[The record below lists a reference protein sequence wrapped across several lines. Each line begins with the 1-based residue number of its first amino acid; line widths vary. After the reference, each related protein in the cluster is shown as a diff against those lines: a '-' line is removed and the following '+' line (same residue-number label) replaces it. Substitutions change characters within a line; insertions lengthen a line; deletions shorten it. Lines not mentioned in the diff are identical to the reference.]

1 MKRLLLLGGGLQ
13 GLSCG
18 DSLRNEGFVVD
29 VVSNELQ
36 IKKSC
41 FFKKVYSDGY
51 KSTDESVLKIL
62 KESHYDV
69 VIPMG
74 DMNVSRLSQHKE
86 QIEHELDCK
95 CACPTQDELRQVE
108 DKHLF
113 MQFCK
118 ANSIPHPK
126 TRPLNDNDLDR
137 AAEEVG
143 FPALIKPDFSVGARG
158 ITRVDSVAELK
169 EKYPA
174 VKEKFGECTLQE
186 LIDNKDYYYNVMLYR
201 NREGRI
207 LAHTI
212 IKIVR
217 MYPIEAGSSTC
228 CVSIEDDK
236 LLAICEYCLKK
247 LDWVGMADFD
257 VLQRKDNGEY
267 KIIEINPRVPASLR
281 AAQISGVN
289 FPEIIALD
297 AMGEAV
303 SHYNYMPGKVLRYM
317 GTDLM
322 WMLKSGKVFKAQP
335 SWFKFYG
342 RNLSYQDIYAS
353 DPSTWWTWLAEG
365 IMKIKKRNK
374 RLR

>member
-1 MKRLLLLGGGLQ
+1 
-13 GLSCG
+13 
-18 DSLRNEGFVVD
+18 
-29 VVSNELQ
+29 
-36 IKKSC
+36 
-41 FFKKVYSDGY
+41 
-51 KSTDESVLKIL
+51 
-62 KESHYDV
+62 
-69 VIPMG
+69 
-74 DMNVSRLSQHKE
+74 
-86 QIEHELDCK
+86 
-95 CACPTQDELRQVE
+95 
-108 DKHLF
+108 
-113 MQFCK
+113 
-118 ANSIPHPK
+118 
-126 TRPLNDNDLDR
+126 
-137 AAEEVG
+137 
-143 FPALIKPDFSVGARG
+143 
-158 ITRVDSVAELK
+158 
-169 EKYPA
+169 
-174 VKEKFGECTLQE
+174 
-186 LIDNKDYYYNVMLYR
+186 
-201 NREGRI
+201 
-207 LAHTI
+207 
-212 IKIVR
+212 

-236 LLAICEYCLKK
+236 LLAICENCLKK

-257 VLQRKDNGEY
+257 VLQSKDNGEY

-335 SWFKFYG
+335 SWFKLYG